1 MSKREHRTQSPEPR
15 KTNDERYEAEMKDF
29 ERNVISSQEA
39 ADLLGISQSRL
50 THLILEKRIVAKRL
64 GHDWAVY
71 RPSCA
76 RYLGSRSGKGR
87 PAKGKPKIKL
97 EIPS

>member
-1 MSKREHRTQSPEPR
+1 MSKPKAT
-15 KTNDERYEAEMKDF
+15 DERYEAEMRDF

-50 THLILEKRIVAKRL
+50 THLILEKRIKAKRL
-64 GHDWAVY
+64 GHDYAVY

-76 RYLGSRSGKGR
+76 RYLRSRSGKGR
-87 PAKGKPKIKL
+87 PTKGKPRI
-97 EIPS
+97 EPETPS